1 MAARRPSRN
10 PSRRRLALALLV
22 LPALATL
29 TVAAVAPSATSAPT
43 ITTVMSTL
51 NSPRGIAFTPL
62 GDLEVVEAGDGGAA
76 CTTENTLAL
85 PPRNAPICVNRT
97 GSIAEVLAG
106 ESTQQRAQEGW
117 PSWRSNTPGQSF
129 AEVTGPHDIGFPVR
143 GRAYVTVGWGGTPA
157 ARAVGPARGRAF
169 GRLVKT
175 GPNGSRV
182 TAADIAAYEQAWNPA
197 GGPVDSNPYGLL
209 AEPDQVFVADAGANA
224 LYRVT
229 GRWNVSL
236 VTTFPR
242 VENPSSC
249 RLPGPPGATT
259 PPAPATSDP
268 VPTTVVRGPDR
279 VLYVGELTGFPF
291 CAGAARIWKVVPGSA
306 PTVHLSGFKAIIDM
320 AFAKDGTLYVLQY
333 ASSPSGFGG
342 PGQIVR
348 VAPNGTRTVLETGAA
363 LLNPA
368 GIAIGPSD
376 GALYVTNKTVTPGG
390 GEVLR
395 IVP

>member
-1 MAARRPSRN
+1 MHSRPLE
-10 PSRRRLALALLV
+10 PRRRRRFVTVLLS
-22 LPALATL
+22 LPAL
-29 TVAAVAPSATSAPT
+29 VALAVAVSAPSATSAPT
-43 ITTVMSTL
+43 ITTVMTKL

-62 GDLEVVEAGDGGAA
+62 GDIEVVEAGDGGAA
-76 CTTENTLAL
+76 CTAENTMAL

-97 GSIAEVLAG
+97 GSIAEVIAG
-106 ESTQQRAQEGW
+106 ESTQQRPQEGW
-117 PSWRSNTPGQSF
+117 PSWRSNASGQPF

-143 GRAYVTVGWGGTPA
+143 GRAFVTVGWGGTPA
-157 ARAVGPARGRAF
+157 ARSVGPARGRAF
-169 GRLVKT
+169 GRLIRT
-175 GPNGSRV
+175 GPQGSRV

-236 VTTFPR
+236 VATFPR
-242 VENPSSC
+242 TQNPSTC
-249 RLPGPPGATT
+249 RLPGAPGAVT
-259 PPAPATSDP
+259 PPAPPSSEP
-268 VPTTVVRGPDR
+268 VPTTVVRGPDKA
-279 VLYVGELTGFPF
+279 LYVGELTGFPF
-291 CAGAARIWKVVPGSA
+291 CAGAARIWKVVPGGT
-306 PTVHLSGFKAIIDM
+306 PTVYLDGFKSIIDM

-348 VAPNGTRTVLETGAA
+348 VAPNGTRTALETGTA

-376 GALYVTNKTVTPGG
+376 GALYVTNKTVAPGA